1 MVTKAVVL
9 KFGNLSLNFIGL
21 FIVEYRFFG
30 YFFETWFF
38 NITLRALQGHIFF
51 WSQQQKYSIKVTKI
65 EFLCLAIEV
74 NRSAICSKYF

>member
-30 YFFETWFF
+30 NFFETWFF
-38 NITLRALQGHIFF
+38 NITLRALQGHVFDINYIISCIFWKLISISF
-51 WSQQQKYSIKVTKI
+51 IGYYS
-65 EFLCLAIEV
+65 
-74 NRSAICSKYF
+74 